1 MSYLKF
7 WDYHLLYFNEILIT
21 VYSYKEIANK
31 DCKAYQ
37 YETFTQIEE
46 AKEACSNDEKC
57 ASVFDVGCSDEK
69 TYHLCTSL
77 SYVLLDS
84 MSNDCTHDKLI
95 IGKFLT

>member
-1 MSYLKF
+1 M
-7 WDYHLLYFNEILIT
+7 
-21 VYSYKEIANK
+21 YSYKEMAKK

-57 ASVFDVGCSDEK
+57 ASVVDVGCSADK

-77 SYVLLDS
+77 SYVLIDS
-84 MSNDCTHDKLI
+84 MSNDCIHDKLI
-95 IGKFLT
+95 ISKFLTYVP